1 MWRKETRRCWD
12 SLARCKRWSDMRETM
27 LRRVRSANMTAYRLG
42 TSQLGLYPTH
52 STQIHYSVLH
62 RIIFQRTYGFM
73 PALEEYCLRVYF
85 IFGHSDVKRDLKKL
99 PQQMQK
105 ENGKLAL
112 LHTPKKL
119 FAKRPN
125 ILAMHSEI
133 IQHKNKRKKSR
144 TELKVIEF
152 PLVVK
157 FSTAWQMRDKGG
169 I

>member
-1 MWRKETRRCWD
+1 MFAVANVWNCTPMWRKETRRCWD
-12 SLARCKRWSDMRETM
+12 SLARCKRWSDMHETM

-105 ENGKLAL
+105 ENWKLAL
-112 LHTPKKL
+112 LHTPKNENYLQNGLIFWPCIVKL
-119 FAKRPN
+119 YYTKTRERN
-125 ILAMHSEI
+125 
-133 IQHKNKRKKSR
+133 HKLN
-144 TELKVIEF
+144 
-152 PLVVK
+152 
-157 FSTAWQMRDKGG
+157 
-169 I
+169 